1 MLWRILR
8 DRRFVLRSTL
18 LVLAEKTEI
27 FLNQAREILICV
39 EREWENNE
47 HVMFSNNTCNFWYFT
62 LIFHSSKR
70 HIKHF
75 SWVCLYWR
83 VIHFSIYDI
92 NSFANGNQFIRNASI
107 HIAMPCFIWFFI
119 EILYFTH
126 VFNQY
131 MRLNL
136 FKKSLYLDSFKEKY
150 EYKCNIIEPF

>member
-1 MLWRILR
+1 MVSNTTMRLLNLTCTIRFIIRSRTISIKTISINWLTKNAQFSHKLSSDVISIMLWRILR
-8 DRRFVLRSTL
+8 DRRFVHRSTL

-83 VIHFSIYDI
+83 VIHFSIYDS
-92 NSFANGNQFIRNASI
+92 N
-107 HIAMPCFIWFFI
+107 
-119 EILYFTH
+119 
-126 VFNQY
+126 
-131 MRLNL
+131 
-136 FKKSLYLDSFKEKY
+136 
-150 EYKCNIIEPF
+150 